1 MLFLLRYSEIGLKSW
16 KVRQKFEDLLI
27 KDIRN
32 AMMYYNIQ
40 NKIMK
45 MEGRIII
52 EAGNEAI
59 NVLKKIGGVKSFS
72 PVIITTSDL
81 DEIRK
86 VAIQYSSYISKEDTF
101 AVRVRRIG
109 NHNFRSIDVAR
120 AVGDDIRKKRKAKVD
135 LSNPSKKIFI
145 EIRQKISFIYN
156 EVLKGIGGL
165 PYGCQG
171 KILGIV
177 KNDRDIEASW
187 LMVRRGC
194 HVDFVSTPDMKD
206 KINEMMEW
214 REYKIYFD
222 KDIEKIVMKTKAKG
236 IVGYARFVKKS
247 VPVFYPLLGKEFID
261 AII

>member
-16 KVRQKFEDLLI
+16 KVRQRFENLLI
-27 KDIRN
+27 KDIKN

-45 MEGRIII
+45 KEGRIII

-59 NVLKKIGGVKSFS
+59 NVLKKIGGIKSFS

-86 VAIQYSSYISKEDTF
+86 TAIQYSSYISREDTF
-101 AVRVRRIG
+101 AVMVRRIG
-109 NHNFRSIDVAR
+109 NHNFKSIDVAR
-120 AVGDDIRKKRKAKVD
+120 AVGDDIRKKRKARVD

-145 EIRQKISFIYN
+145 EIRQKIAFIYN
-156 EVLKGIGGL
+156 EIIKGIGGL
-165 PYGCQG
+165 PYGSQG
-171 KILGIV
+171 KIIGIV
-177 KNDRDIEASW
+177 KDDRGIKASW

-194 HVDFVSTPDMKD
+194 YVDFISMPNMED
-206 KINEMMEW
+206 KIDEMMEW
-214 REYKIYFD
+214 REHKIYFNGNV
-222 KDIEKIVMKTKAKG
+222 EKIVKATKAKG
-236 IVGYARFVKKS
+236 IVGYTRFIKKS

-261 AII
+261 SMI